1 MEVPDV
7 IQHNVAQELR
17 SLILTPADIEV
28 IFKSLP
34 IGKAAGPDARD
45 TIVLDLGREIVGEP
59 KSRIVQKHTFLH
71 P

>member
-28 IFKSLP
+28 IFKSFP
-34 IGKAAGPDARD
+34 IVKAAGPDARD
-45 TIVLDLGREIVGEP
+45 TRM
-59 KSRIVQKHTFLH
+59 F
-71 P
+71 

>member
-34 IGKAAGPDARD
+34 IGKAADPDARD
-45 TIVLDLGREIVGEP
+45 TIVLDLGRETPRCINT
-59 KSRIVQKHTFLH
+59 RILAFL
-71 P
+71 PQIM